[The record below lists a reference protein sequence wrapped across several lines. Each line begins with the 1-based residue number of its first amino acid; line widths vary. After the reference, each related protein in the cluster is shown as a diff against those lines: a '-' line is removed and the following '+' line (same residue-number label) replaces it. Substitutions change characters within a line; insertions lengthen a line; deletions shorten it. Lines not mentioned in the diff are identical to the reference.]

1 MRRLRT
7 VGLLACAVLAAPLH
21 AQSPINFLALEARRD
36 SFAVTVQGNVLGFQR
51 TIVERTESGFR
62 ITDDVVIGTIMTQRT
77 EIDLAPDG
85 AMRWTQQTGRVRGQD
100 TRIDI
105 MYAGGRA
112 KGTAMTP
119 SATGGQ
125 TITFDTTLAPGT
137 IDDNLITV
145 LLPVFAW
152 SPGAT
157 FTVPVFLSGKGEV
170 HPLTLSA
177 KVTESLTVPAG
188 TFEVYRVEIL
198 GGSAPVAMYVTTTAP
213 HRLIKVAPEGAPLE
227 FVLAK

>member
-1 MRRLRT
+1 MQRLWT
-7 VGLLACAVLAAPLH
+7 AGLLSCVVVATPLE
-21 AQSPINFLALEARRD
+21 AQSPIDFAALEARRD

-62 ITDDVVIGTIMTQRT
+62 VTDDVVIGPIMTQRT

-85 AMRWTQQTGRVRGQD
+85 TMRWTQQTGRVRGQD

-105 MYAGGRA
+105 VYADGRA
-112 KGTAMTP
+112 KGTATTP
-119 SATGGQ
+119 TAAGGQ
-125 TITFDTTLAPGT
+125 TITFDTTIAPGT

-152 SPGAT
+152 APGAT

-170 HPLTLSA
+170 HPLTLSVKA
-177 KVTESLTVPAG
+177 TESLTVPAG
-188 TFEVYRVEIL
+188 TFDVYRVEIV

-213 HRLIKVAPEGAPLE
+213 HRLVKVAPAGAPLE